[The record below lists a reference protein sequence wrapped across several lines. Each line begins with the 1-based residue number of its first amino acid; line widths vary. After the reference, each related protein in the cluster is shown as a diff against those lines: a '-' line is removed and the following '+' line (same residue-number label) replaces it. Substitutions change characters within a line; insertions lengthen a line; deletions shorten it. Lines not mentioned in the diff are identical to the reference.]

1 MLGQSHLG
9 REVTALES
17 LHRTRQ
23 CTQTARQGVE
33 EQQSSDQREDHSAN
47 GGDCTELQD
56 VTAAE
61 LLHDRVVVFATED
74 DVEVAAARDPHGGE
88 DLLPCGV
95 AGIIT
100 IDWQGT
106 AVYDLQDCTD
116 SATAPFHE
124 FWGRRKGEDLSL
136 RIEQID

>member
-74 DVEVAAARDPHGGE
+74 DVEVAAAREPHGGE

-95 AGIIT
+95 AGIIAL
-100 IDWQGT
+100 DWQASAVDEFQDGT
-106 AVYDLQDCTD
+106 ERDA
-116 SATAPFHE
+116 APFYASRR
-124 FWGRRKGEDLSL
+124 RRKGEDLS
-136 RIEQID
+136 